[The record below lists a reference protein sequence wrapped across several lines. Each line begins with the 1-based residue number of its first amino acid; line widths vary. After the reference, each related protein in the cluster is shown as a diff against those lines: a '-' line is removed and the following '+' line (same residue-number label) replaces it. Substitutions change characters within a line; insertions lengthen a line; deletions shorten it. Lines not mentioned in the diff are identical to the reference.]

1 MALEI
6 DGLAILCAIAETPQA
21 FPAIRQDVNKA
32 AQALVTKQIKARGLT
47 VAGLRQVQA
56 ALGPQPFAL
65 IVDGMK
71 DAEVKTLAVRL
82 DRHDPDLKAAKPT
95 DHRRR
100 LLALAAGTDPVA
112 KPAAPARS
120 AGKASAK
127 AAATAPATAR
137 PRTGRRDAAAR
148 PPEPAG
154 HALDSAAMAAIPP
167 RRRKPAS

>member
-47 VAGLRQVQA
+47 VAGLRQIQA

-82 DRHDPDLKAAKPT
+82 DKHDPDLKAAKPT

-112 KPAAPARS
+112 KPAPARS

-137 PRTGRRDAAAR
+137 PRTGRREAAAR